1 MILLDRAVKYAKD
14 VVEGRE
20 VTTWEVK
27 KQCAIFI
34 QDYYKRQYEDE
45 FEFYLDVNELLKIN
59 NLLKLMNFATGYSAE
74 SEVLEHLASFQCF
87 FIVNIFGWRYK
98 NNKSKFRYNDVTL
111 FIARKNGK
119 TALIGLVFVLLL
131 LTEQQYSEFY
141 SICLTKELAAEIKK
155 IMEQI
160 INASPLIKKHFN
172 ISTTKTGRITCKLTN
187 SYFEPRVAEAGKN
200 NSVRPSAFVSDE
212 HGNFSESS
220 NFNAM
225 KSGQKNV
232 INPLVFRTTTAYA
245 INNSIM
251 EEDLDYIRK
260 VYTGVVDNERMFAL
274 VYYADKEN
282 MWNDIGLYQ
291 ANPLRLEE
299 NYQIMRE
306 DRDKALV
313 QDNLKE
319 EFITKTCN
327 IFMQEN
333 SEEKYINFE
342 SWKKCNVNNKDLE
355 GKEVIN
361 LKGREVVVGVDL
373 SLTTD
378 LTAISIM
385 YKENDK
391 YYLVSHGFLPEDTIP
406 ERREKIDY
414 RSFQEK
420 GYCTI
425 TPGVIVNYTIVEE
438 YIRNIESKNNCRIK
452 CIVSDPF
459 NAMQMMESL
468 AKDYEVILLK
478 QTYSNLSPAIKQFRD
493 DVYLRKVFYENNK
506 LLDWCMSNTTT
517 IKGRTT
523 DDILLAKEN
532 KNKTR
537 IDLVVASIFCYTQL
551 YLQGNSIN
559 INEVTEDYLKMMGW

>member
-1 MILLDRAVKYAKD
+1 MILLDRAVKYATD

-20 VTTWEVK
+20 ITTWEVK

-34 QDYYKRQYEDE
+34 QDYYNRQYNDD
-45 FEFYLDVNELLKIN
+45 FEFYIDTNELLKIN
-59 NLLKLMNFATGYSAE
+59 NLLKLMNFATGYLAE
-74 SEVLEHLASFQCF
+74 NEVLEHLDPFQCF
-87 FIVNIFGWRYK
+87 FIANIFGWRYK
-98 NNKSKFRYNDVTL
+98 NNKLKFRYNDVTL

-119 TALIGLVFVLLL
+119 TALIGLVFILLL

-160 INASPLIKKHFN
+160 INASPLIKKYFD
-172 ISTTKTGRITCKLTN
+172 ISRTKTGRITCKLTN

-282 MWNDIGLYQ
+282 IWNDIGLYQ
-291 ANPLRLEE
+291 ANPLRIEE

-327 IFMQEN
+327 VFMQEN

-342 SWKKCNVNNKDLE
+342 AWKKCNVNNKEFE
-355 GKEVIN
+355 GKEAID

-391 YYLVSHGFLPEDTIP
+391 YYLTSHGFLPEDTLP

-425 TPGVIVNYTIVEE
+425 TPGAIVNYTIVEE
-438 YIRNIESKNNCRIK
+438 HIRNIEIKYNCRIK
-452 CIVSDPF
+452 CIVSDPY

-493 DVYLRKVFYENNK
+493 DVYLGKVFYENNK

-559 INEVTEDYLKMMGW
+559 INEVTEDYLSMMGW

>member
-1 MILLDRAVKYAKD
+1 MILLDRAIKYATD
-14 VVEGRE
+14 VVEDRE
-20 VTTWEVK
+20 ITTWEVK

-34 QDYYKRQYEDE
+34 QDYYIRQYNDD
-45 FEFYLDVNELLKIN
+45 FEFYLDEKELWKIN
-59 NLLKLMNFATGYSAE
+59 NLLKLMNFATGYLAE
-74 SEVLEHLASFQCF
+74 QEVLEHLAPFQCF
-87 FIVNIFGWRYK
+87 FIANIFGWRYK
-98 NNKSKFRYNDVTL
+98 NNKAKFRYNDVTL

-119 TALIGLVFVLLL
+119 TALIGLVFILLL

-282 MWNDIGLYQ
+282 TWNDIGLYQ

-342 SWKKCNVNNKDLE
+342 AWKKCNTTNKELE
-355 GKEVIN
+355 GKEVVN
-361 LKGREVVVGVDL
+361 FEGKEVIVGVDL

-385 YKENDK
+385 YKEDDK
-391 YYLVSHGFLPEDTIP
+391 YYLASHGFLPEDTLL
-406 ERREKIDY
+406 ERRENIDY
-414 RSFQEK
+414 RNFQEK

-425 TPGVIVNYTIVEE
+425 TPGAIVNYTIVEE
-438 YIRNIESKNNCRIK
+438 YIRNIEIKYNCRIK
-452 CIVSDPF
+452 YIVSDPF

-468 AKDYEVILLK
+468 SKDYEVILLK

-493 DVYLRKVFYENNK
+493 DVYIGKIFYENNK

-517 IKGRTT
+517 VKGRTT

-551 YLQGNSIN
+551 YLKGNSIN
-559 INEVTEDYLKMMGW
+559 INEVTEDYLEFMGW

>member
-1 MILLDRAVKYAKD
+1 MILLDRAIKYATD

-20 VTTWEVK
+20 ITTWEVK

-45 FEFYLDVNELLKIN
+45 FEFYLDVNELIKIN
-59 NLLKLMNFATGYSAE
+59 NLLKLMNFATGYLANN
-74 SEVLEHLASFQCF
+74 EVLEHLDPFQCF
-87 FIVNIFGWRYK
+87 FIANIFGWRYK

-119 TALIGLVFVLLL
+119 TALIGLVFILLL

-160 INASPLIKKHFN
+160 INASPLIKKYFN

-274 VYYADKEN
+274 VYYADKKN
-282 MWNDIGLYQ
+282 IWNDIGLYQ

-327 IFMQEN
+327 VFMQEN

-342 SWKKCNVNNKDLE
+342 AWKKCNVDNKELE
-355 GKEVIN
+355 GKEVIDLN
-361 LKGREVVVGVDL
+361 GREVVVGVDL

-391 YYLVSHGFLPEDTIP
+391 YYLTSHGFLPEDTLS

-425 TPGVIVNYTIVEE
+425 TPGTIVNYTIVEE
-438 YIRNIESKNNCRIK
+438 HIRNIETKYNCKIK

-468 AKDYEVILLK
+468 SKDYEVILLK

-493 DVYLRKVFYENNK
+493 DVYLGKVFYENNR

-559 INEVTEDYLKMMGW
+559 IKEVTEDYLKMMGW

>member
-1 MILLDRAVKYAKD
+1 MILLDRAIKYATD

-20 VTTWEVK
+20 ITTWEVK
-27 KQCAIFI
+27 KQCAIFV
-34 QDYYKRQYEDE
+34 QDYYKTQYNDD
-45 FEFYLDVNELLKIN
+45 FEFYLDENELWKIN
-59 NLLKLMNFATGYSAE
+59 NLLKLMNFATGYLAE
-74 SEVLEHLASFQCF
+74 QEVLEHLDPFQCF

-98 NNKSKFRYNDVTL
+98 NNKAKFRYNDVTL

-119 TALIGLVFVLLL
+119 TALIGLVFILLL

-160 INASPLIKKHFN
+160 INASPLIKKHFD
-172 ISTTKTGRITCKLTN
+172 ISKTKTGRITCKLTN

-212 HGNFSESS
+212 HGNFNESS

-282 MWNDIGLYQ
+282 IWNDIGLYQ
-291 ANPLRLEE
+291 ANPLRIEE

-306 DRDKALV
+306 DRGKALV

-327 IFMQEN
+327 VFMQEN
-333 SEEKYINFE
+333 SEEKYIKFE
-342 SWKKCNVNNKDLE
+342 AWKKGNIDKVDFI
-355 GKEVIN
+355 GKEVI
-361 LKGREVVVGVDL
+361 VGVDL

-385 YKENDK
+385 YKEDDR
-391 YYLVSHGFLPEDTIP
+391 YYLTSHGFLPEDTLA

-425 TPGVIVNYTIVEE
+425 TPGAIVNYTIVEE
-438 YIRNIESKNNCRIK
+438 HIRGIETKYNCKIK

-493 DVYLRKVFYENNK
+493 DIYLEKVFYENNK

-517 IKGRTT
+517 VKGRTT

>member
-1 MILLDRAVKYAKD
+1 MILLNRAIKYATN

-34 QDYYKRQYEDE
+34 QDYYKRQYDDK

-59 NLLKLMNFATGYSAE
+59 NLLKLMNFATGYVAGK
-74 SEVLEHLASFQCF
+74 EVLEYLAPFQCF

-98 NNKSKFRYNDVTL
+98 NNQLKFRYNDVTL
-111 FIARKNGK
+111 FIARKNAK
-119 TALIGLVFVLLL
+119 TALIGLVFILLM

-141 SICLTKELAAEIKK
+141 SICLTKDLAAEIKK

-160 INASPLIKKHFN
+160 IKASPLIKKYFN
-172 ISTTKTGRITCKLTN
+172 ISTTKTGRIICKLTN
-187 SYFEPRVAEAGKN
+187 SFFEPRVAEAGKN

-282 MWNDIGLYQ
+282 IWNDIGLYQ

-327 IFMQEN
+327 VFMQEN

-342 SWKKCNVNNKDLE
+342 AWKKCNVNNKELE
-355 GKEVIN
+355 GKEVIDLN
-361 LKGREVVVGVDL
+361 GREVVVGVDL

-391 YYLVSHGFLPEDTIP
+391 YYLTSHGFLPEDTLP

-414 RSFQEK
+414 RNFQEK

-425 TPGVIVNYTIVEE
+425 TPGAIVNYTIVEE
-438 YIRNIESKNNCRIK
+438 HIRNIEIKYNCRIK

-493 DVYLRKVFYENNK
+493 DVYLGKVFYENNK

-559 INEVTEDYLKMMGW
+559 INEVTEDYLSMMGW

>member
-1 MILLDRAVKYAKD
+1 MILLDRAVKYATD

-45 FEFYLDVNELLKIN
+45 FEFYLDVSELQKIN
-59 NLLKLMNFATGYSAE
+59 NLLKLMNFATGYVAGK
-74 SEVLEHLASFQCF
+74 EVLEYLDPFQCF
-87 FIVNIFGWRYK
+87 FISNIFGWRYK
-98 NNKSKFRYNDVTL
+98 NNKLKFRYNDVTL
-111 FIARKNGK
+111 FIARKNAK
-119 TALIGLVFVLLL
+119 TALIGLVFILLM

-160 INASPLIKKHFN
+160 INASTLIKKHFN

-282 MWNDIGLYQ
+282 IWNDIGLYQ

-327 IFMQEN
+327 VFMQEN

-342 SWKKCNVNNKDLE
+342 AWKKCNVNNKELE
-355 GKEVIN
+355 GKEAIDLN
-361 LKGREVVVGVDL
+361 GREVVIGVDL

-391 YYLVSHGFLPEDTIP
+391 YYLTSHGFLPEDTLP

-425 TPGVIVNYTIVEE
+425 TPGAIVNYTIVEE
-438 YIRNIESKNNCRIK
+438 HIRNIETKYNCKIK

-493 DVYLRKVFYENNK
+493 DVYLGKVFYENNK

-551 YLQGNSIN
+551 YLQGNSVN
-559 INEVTEDYLKMMGW
+559 IKKVTEDYLSMMGW